1 MSKINKI
8 AVLIACIAFVWTG
21 LIADEVIIGSGTQTA
36 RIPLDFFYHNSLFE
50 CLYYQNELGF
60 AQGTISSVAFY
71 NNFVTLLNN
80 KPTRIWM
87 GTTNLTNLNAGWIPS
102 TELSL
107 VFDGEVNY
115 PSGMHIINIE
125 LDSLF
130 HYTGGT
136 LVLMVQRPMDSGYFS
151 SSDKFYC
158 QTDTITRARNAY
170 HDTQ

>member
-102 TELSL
+102 T
-107 VFDGEVNY
+107 
-115 PSGMHIINIE
+115 
-125 LDSLF
+125 
-130 HYTGGT
+130 
-136 LVLMVQRPMDSGYFS
+136 
-151 SSDKFYC
+151 
-158 QTDTITRARNAY
+158 
-170 HDTQ
+170 